1 VISYRKG
8 VSMGDDEDPV
18 DSWFKEIMKIFMQL
32 ERDMRKMLEDE
43 GIREIENEEG
53 PFVYG
58 YYYGLG
64 PDGKPEI
71 RYFGSREEIKEVN
84 EGNYDIM
91 DYGDRIVLVA
101 EVKEEE
107 VLVEVQAEKI
117 RVEGGNERREI
128 RLPCRVD
135 PETASI
141 NYKNN
146 VLTIEVR
153 KGEGRGTKK
162 VKLRRSYV

>member
-1 VISYRKG
+1 
-8 VSMGDDEDPV
+8 MGDDEDPV
-18 DSWFKEIMKIFMQL
+18 DSWFKEIMRIFMQL
-32 ERDMRKMLEDE
+32 ERDMRRMLEDE
-43 GIREIENEEG
+43 GIKEVGNEEG
-53 PFVYG
+53 PFIYG

-71 RYFGSREEIKEVN
+71 RYFGSRDEIREVSD

-101 EVKEEE
+101 EMREEE
-107 VLVEVQAEKI
+107 VRVEVQAE
-117 RVEGGNERREI
+117 RVRIEGENERRELK
-128 RLPCRVD
+128 LPCSVD
-135 PETASI
+135 PETANI
-141 NYKNN
+141 NYRNN

-153 KGEGRGTKK
+153 KGRGLGTKK

>member
-1 VISYRKG
+1 
-8 VSMGDDEDPV
+8 MEDDDPI

-32 ERDMRKMLEDE
+32 EKDMRKMLEDE
-43 GIREIENEEG
+43 GIREVENDEG

-71 RYFGSREEIKEVN
+71 RYFGSRGEIKEVN
-84 EGNYDIM
+84 EESNYDIM
-91 DYGDRIVLVA
+91 DYGDRIVVVA

-107 VLVEVQAEKI
+107 VYVEVHADRI
-117 RVEGGNERREI
+117 RIEGENEGKEL
-128 RLPCRVD
+128 RLPCSVD
-135 PETASI
+135 PETASMS
-141 NYKNN
+141 YRNN

-153 KGEGRGTKK
+153 KGRGIEVKK
-162 VKLRRSYV
+162 AKLRRS

>member
-1 VISYRKG
+1 
-8 VSMGDDEDPV
+8 MEDDDPI

-32 ERDMRKMLEDE
+32 EKDMRKMLEDE
-43 GIREIENEEG
+43 GIREVENDEG

-71 RYFGSREEIKEVN
+71 RYFGSRGEIKEVS
-84 EGNYDIM
+84 EESNYDIM
-91 DYGDRIVLVA
+91 DYGDRIVVVA

-107 VLVEVQAEKI
+107 VYVEVHADRI
-117 RVEGGNERREI
+117 RIEGENEGKEL
-128 RLPCRVD
+128 RLPCSVD
-135 PETASI
+135 PETASMS
-141 NYKNN
+141 YRNN

-153 KGEGRGTKK
+153 KGRGTEVKK
-162 VKLRRSYV
+162 AKLRRS